1 MQKVT
6 ILCVGKLKEKF
17 YAEAVA
23 EYSKR
28 LKRHCTLEI
37 IELPESR
44 LPEDPSPAEIRQ
56 ALAAEAALIEA
67 RLPKGGAVIAMCIE
81 GKKTDSPGLA
91 AKLEQVTLEGKSR
104 VCFLIGG
111 SEGLSESV
119 KKAADWRLSMSD
131 MTFPHHLARV
141 MLLEQI
147 YRAFTITAGAK
158 YHK

>member
-1 MQKVT
+1 MLRVT
-6 ILCVGKLKEKF
+6 VICQGRLKEK
-17 YAEAVA
+17 YYLGACE
-23 EYSKR
+23 EYMKR
-28 LKRHCTLEI
+28 LSGYCQPEV
-37 IELPESR
+37 IELPE
-44 LPEDPSPAEIRQ
+44 EGDPTPKI
-56 ALAAEAALIEA
+56 
-67 RLPKGGAVIAMCIE
+67 PKGAYVIAMCIE

-111 SEGLSESV
+111 SEGLSEPV
-119 KKAADWRLSMSD
+119 KQAADWRLSMSD

>member
-1 MQKVT
+1 MLRVT
-6 ILCVGKLKEKF
+6 VICQGRLKEK
-17 YAEAVA
+17 YYLGACE
-23 EYSKR
+23 EYMKR
-28 LKRHCTLEI
+28 LSGYCQPEV
-37 IELPESR
+37 IELPE
-44 LPEDPSPAEIRQ
+44 EGDPTPKI
-56 ALAAEAALIEA
+56 
-67 RLPKGGAVIAMCIE
+67 PKGAYVIAMCIE

-111 SEGLSESV
+111 SEGLSEPV

>member
-1 MQKVT
+1 MLRVT
-6 ILCVGKLKEKF
+6 VICQGRLKEK
-17 YAEAVA
+17 YYLGACE
-23 EYSKR
+23 EYVKR
-28 LKRHCTLEI
+28 LSGYCQPEV
-37 IELPESR
+37 IELPE
-44 LPEDPSPAEIRQ
+44 EGDPTPKI
-56 ALAAEAALIEA
+56 
-67 RLPKGGAVIAMCIE
+67 PKGAYVIAMCIE

-91 AKLEQVTLEGKSR
+91 AKLEQITLEGKSR

-119 KKAADWRLSMSD
+119 KQAADWRLSMSD

>member
-1 MQKVT
+1 MLRVT
-6 ILCVGKLKEKF
+6 VICQGRLKEK
-17 YAEAVA
+17 YYLGACE
-23 EYSKR
+23 EYMKR
-28 LKRHCTLEI
+28 LSGYCQPEV
-37 IELPESR
+37 IELPEDG
-44 LPEDPSPAEIRQ
+44 DPTPKI
-56 ALAAEAALIEA
+56 
-67 RLPKGGAVIAMCIE
+67 PKGAYVIAMCIE

-91 AKLEQVTLEGKSR
+91 AKLEQITLEGKSR

-119 KKAADWRLSMSD
+119 KQAADWRLSMSD

>member
-1 MQKVT
+1 MLRVT
-6 ILCVGKLKEKF
+6 VICQGRLKEK
-17 YAEAVA
+17 YYLGACE
-23 EYSKR
+23 EYMKR
-28 LKRHCTLEI
+28 LSGYCQPEV
-37 IELPESR
+37 IELPE
-44 LPEDPSPAEIRQ
+44 EGDPTPKI
-56 ALAAEAALIEA
+56 
-67 RLPKGGAVIAMCIE
+67 PKGAYVIAMCIE

-111 SEGLSESV
+111 SEGLSQSV
-119 KKAADWRLSMSD
+119 KQAADWRLSMSD

-147 YRAFTITAGAK
+147 YRAFTIMAGAK

>member
-1 MQKVT
+1 MLRVT
-6 ILCVGKLKEKF
+6 VICQGRLKEK
-17 YAEAVA
+17 YYLGACE
-23 EYSKR
+23 EYIKR
-28 LKRHCTLEI
+28 LSGYCQPEV
-37 IELPESR
+37 IELPE
-44 LPEDPSPAEIRQ
+44 EGDPTPKI
-56 ALAAEAALIEA
+56 
-67 RLPKGGAVIAMCIE
+67 PKGAYVIAMCIE

>member
-1 MQKVT
+1 MLRVT
-6 ILCVGKLKEKF
+6 VICQGRLKEK
-17 YAEAVA
+17 YYLGACE
-23 EYSKR
+23 EYMKR
-28 LKRHCTLEI
+28 LSGYCQPEV
-37 IELPESR
+37 IELPE
-44 LPEDPSPAEIRQ
+44 EGDPTPKI
-56 ALAAEAALIEA
+56 
-67 RLPKGGAVIAMCIE
+67 PKGAYVIAMCIE